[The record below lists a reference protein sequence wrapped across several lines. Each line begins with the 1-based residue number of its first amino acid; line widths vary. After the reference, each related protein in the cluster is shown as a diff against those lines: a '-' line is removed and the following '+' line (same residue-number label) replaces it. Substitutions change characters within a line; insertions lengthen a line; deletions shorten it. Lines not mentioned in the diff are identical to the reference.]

1 MAVTNQ
7 FPPEAIR
14 RIRQGANLGKIG
26 RDGPVDPFPKSR
38 KVIWRDEKTSEPLG
52 WILLRVG
59 ERATAATRQATAV
72 PSGERTPADEPRP
85 QPQPR
90 LGPADS
96 LSFQHALAP
105 QLKPSLRRSG
115 EASNN
120 RKVEI
125 GDRSARRRLVRR
137 RSASRSGSSE
147 GCVGRSEA
155 CVLFPGAS
163 GARVVGFLTGEHER
177 LKERFR
183 KRQEELGFRAKDI
196 RANMGSLAQRL
207 TPPRREEP
215 RS

>member
-38 KVIWRDEKTSEPLG
+38 KVICRDEKTSEPLG

-90 LGPADS
+90 LGPSRFPELPARLRAS
-96 LSFQHALAP
+96 TEVELEA
-105 QLKPSLRRSG
+105 LRRS
-115 EASNN
+115 
-120 RKVEI
+120 VEQSKS
-125 GDRSARRRLVRR
+125 GDRGSKRTTKTSEKAKREQERILRRLR
-137 RSASRSGSSE
+137 
-147 GCVGRSEA
+147 
-155 CVLFPGAS
+155 
-163 GARVVGFLTGEHER
+163 GEE
-177 LKERFR
+177 
-183 KRQEELGFRAKDI
+183 
-196 RANMGSLAQRL
+196 
-207 TPPRREEP
+207 
-215 RS
+215 